1 MAFKVAQAVAA
12 FGFGNDPI
20 TVDLFEVPAGKEAVI
35 STLSVSEQDGAPAEF
50 AVLIRPGGA
59 SQDPAHVLIS
69 AAEILANDTQ
79 FFTIG
84 IALAETDVISVR
96 GTTAGVTFMA
106 FVNETE
112 V

>member
-1 MAFKVAQAVAA
+1 MAYKVAQAVAEQD
-12 FGFGNDPI
+12 FLGDP
-20 TVDLFEVPAGKEAVI
+20 VLLDLYEVPAGKEAVI
-35 STLSVSEQDGAPAEF
+35 STLAVSEH
-50 AVLIRPGGA
+50 GGA
-59 SQDPAHVLIS
+59 SAEFTVQIRPENAAEEDAHILIS

-79 FFTIG
+79 FFTVG